1 MSTFHAYVDAAHF
14 HEALGN
20 VLRFAAKRSRLPILE
35 EAQVRFED
43 GHCVLTCTNL
53 DQWCM
58 STIPAV
64 GDSFSFVFVGTR
76 KILSACKYFS
86 GELELTYTIEPTET
100 NPDPR
105 GQISISDGKRSLK
118 RSTERTSDFPE
129 LKEKPLDRHYGMRQ
143 DPTTGAWRSTY
154 ATFKRCLDVSG
165 IWEYCGHCFSG
176 ETVERGTP
184 PPNM

>member
-64 GDSFSFVFVGTR
+64 GDSFSFVLWGPGKSSPPANTFPENWSSLTR
-76 KILSACKYFS
+76 LNPQRQTLIRGAKFLSA
-86 GELELTYTIEPTET
+86 
-100 NPDPR
+100 
-105 GQISISDGKRSLK
+105 
-118 RSTERTSDFPE
+118 
-129 LKEKPLDRHYGMRQ
+129 
-143 DPTTGAWRSTY
+143 TGNGA
-154 ATFKRCLDVSG
+154 
-165 IWEYCGHCFSG
+165 
-176 ETVERGTP
+176 
-184 PPNM
+184 

>member
-53 DQWCM
+53 DQWCT
-58 STIPAV
+58 STIPAI

-86 GELELTYTIEPTET
+86 GELEFAY
-100 NPDPR
+100 
-105 GQISISDGKRSLK
+105 
-118 RSTERTSDFPE
+118 
-129 LKEKPLDRHYGMRQ
+129 
-143 DPTTGAWRSTY
+143 
-154 ATFKRCLDVSG
+154 
-165 IWEYCGHCFSG
+165 
-176 ETVERGTP
+176 TVEPLRQSLIRRAKFLSATG
-184 PPNM
+184 NGA

>member
-86 GELELTYTIEPTET
+86 GELELTYTNC
-100 NPDPR
+100 NPQRQTLIR
-105 GQISISDGKRSLK
+105 GAKFLSA
-118 RSTERTSDFPE
+118 
-129 LKEKPLDRHYGMRQ
+129 
-143 DPTTGAWRSTY
+143 TG
-154 ATFKRCLDVSG
+154 
-165 IWEYCGHCFSG
+165 
-176 ETVERGTP
+176 
-184 PPNM
+184 N

>member
-14 HEALGN
+14 HEALDN

-64 GDSFSFVFVGTR
+64 GGLFLLCVCGDPENPLR
-76 KILSACKYFS
+76 LQILF
-86 GELELTYTIEPTET
+86 
-100 NPDPR
+100 R
-105 GQISISDGKRSLK
+105 
-118 RSTERTSDFPE
+118 RTGVHLHD
-129 LKEKPLDRHYGMRQ
+129 
-143 DPTTGAWRSTY
+143 
-154 ATFKRCLDVSG
+154 
-165 IWEYCGHCFSG
+165 
-176 ETVERGTP
+176 
-184 PPNM
+184 

>member
-76 KILSACKYFS
+76 KILSACKYFPENWS
-86 GELELTYTIEPTET
+86 SLTRL
-100 NPDPR
+100 NPQRQTLIR
-105 GQISISDGKRSLK
+105 GAKFLSA
-118 RSTERTSDFPE
+118 
-129 LKEKPLDRHYGMRQ
+129 
-143 DPTTGAWRSTY
+143 TGNGA
-154 ATFKRCLDVSG
+154 
-165 IWEYCGHCFSG
+165 
-176 ETVERGTP
+176 
-184 PPNM
+184 

>member
-129 LKEKPLDRHYGMRQ
+129 LKEKPLDRHYPVNPKRLLE
-143 DPTTGAWRSTY
+143 R
-154 ATFKRCLDVSG
+154 FKRSSL
-165 IWEYCGHCFSG
+165 W
-176 ETVERGTP
+176 TATAWQ
-184 PPNM
+184 

>member
-86 GELELTYTIEPTET
+86 SLTRL
-100 NPDPR
+100 NPQRQTLIR
-105 GQISISDGKRSLK
+105 GAKFLSA
-118 RSTERTSDFPE
+118 
-129 LKEKPLDRHYGMRQ
+129 
-143 DPTTGAWRSTY
+143 TGNGA
-154 ATFKRCLDVSG
+154 
-165 IWEYCGHCFSG
+165 
-176 ETVERGTP
+176 
-184 PPNM
+184 